1 MALARSFPI
10 DVIRQRGDGTFSNPG
25 TLAANRVTGG
35 GRIDVD
41 LARRG
46 GRGSWARTS
55 IGKPPELARGRPG
68 PKYDVRPSAGE
79 CEPHKRIS
87 SPKLFTPIGSN
98 IVDVS
103 FFIPGSSTPA
113 LTRGFGAVFTDVDLP
128 NTTSLTFFGA
138 NNQSLGTFFVPSAEG
153 DQTFSFL
160 GVDSVTRSQPCPHNK
175 WQCSSGADQ
184 TPALDLV
191 VMDDFIYGK
200 RATVPGPIAD
210 AGLPGSILASGGL
223 LGWWRRRRA

>member
-55 IGKPPELARGRPG
+55 IGKPPELPRGRPG

-79 CEPHKRIS
+79 CEPHKRIKQKEDPS
-87 SPKLFTPIGSN
+87 DFEHKHDPDRHWGPYALEAFRQETGH
-98 IVDVS
+98 DV
-103 FFIPGSSTPA
+103 A
-113 LTRGFGAVFTDVDLP
+113 
-128 NTTSLTFFGA
+128 
-138 NNQSLGTFFVPSAEG
+138 
-153 DQTFSFL
+153 
-160 GVDSVTRSQPCPHNK
+160 
-175 WQCSSGADQ
+175 
-184 TPALDLV
+184 
-191 VMDDFIYGK
+191 
-200 RATVPGPIAD
+200 
-210 AGLPGSILASGGL
+210 
-223 LGWWRRRRA
+223 